1 LLLLLSLVKLFV
13 KGDAGAIEMN
23 WMDVDGDKLC
33 EPVVNYVSL
42 FDNLF
47 LFVTNIR
54 FGIGGGLT

>member
-1 LLLLLSLVKLFV
+1 
-13 KGDAGAIEMN
+13 MN